1 MLRVV
6 IEKDWSKMKCP
17 MCGCQKFFVKD
28 PEDEYEVFPFDV
40 IKGEVR
46 FDSDVDAVEAP
57 KVDDKTDV
65 IEDIK
70 VKTFGCVAAIATS
83 SQTTELAKG
92 KTLREAYAI
101 TKTQVADDLG
111 GLPKQKMHCSNLAVD
126 ALQRAIKNYLKENN
140 RSIGEFENGE

>member
-1 MLRVV
+1 MAQYSKEVLDLFMNPKNMGE
-6 IEKDWSKMKCP
+6 IENPSSIGKVGNP
-17 MCGCQKFFVKD
+17 VCG
-28 PEDEYEVFPFDV
+28 DV
-40 IKGEVR
+40 MWIYL
-46 FDSDVDAVEAP
+46 

-92 KTLREAYAI
+92 KTLREAYTI

-140 RSIGEFENGE
+140 RSIEEFENGE